1 MSITGERGQE
11 PAAVSHHCLLIL
23 PPLLPSFLSLL
34 PLLKVPPATAAGR
47 GRAGQGRWLMGI
59 SACLFVCS
67 VARVHGDP
75 CVVRRLR
82 LREVV

>member
-23 PPLLPSFLSLL
+23 PPLL